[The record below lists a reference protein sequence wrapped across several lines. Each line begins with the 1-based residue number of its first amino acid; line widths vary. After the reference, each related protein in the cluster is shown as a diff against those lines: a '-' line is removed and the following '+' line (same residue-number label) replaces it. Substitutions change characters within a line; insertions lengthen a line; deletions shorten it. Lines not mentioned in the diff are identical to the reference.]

1 MFQDQWQTIGGR
13 RVFVPVIE
21 WIFGPLTDT
30 NVAAGIQDAYAMG
43 ERNRDTRKRAAAK
56 RHHSYE
62 NEFPSVDVFPALR
75 AQDKRENYS
84 VADARSGQR
93 TASSWF
99 GVLRAQRGPMV
110 VLTDNFTYHFADIAQ
125 LDGPMTSAP
134 ARPLPTERTL

>member
-30 NVAAGIQDAYAMG
+30 NVSAGIQDAQAMG
-43 ERNRDTRKRAAAK
+43 ERNRDARKRTAAK
-56 RHHSYE
+56 AHRSI
-62 NEFPSVDVFPALR
+62 DVFPALH
-75 AQDKRENYS
+75 AQDQRENYS

-93 TASSWF
+93 TSNSWF

-125 LDGPMTSAP
+125 LGGPMTSAP